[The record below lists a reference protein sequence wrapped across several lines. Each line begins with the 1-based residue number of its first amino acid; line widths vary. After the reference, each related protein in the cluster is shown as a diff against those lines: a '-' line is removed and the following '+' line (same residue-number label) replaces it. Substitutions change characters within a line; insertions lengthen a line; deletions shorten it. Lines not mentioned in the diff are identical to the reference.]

1 MERTR
6 ISTPTDFFPLA
17 FGTQTT
23 VAWVD
28 TSHQVDI
35 NKCFWSKKQRPGR
48 SKPPKMLCWSCA
60 TSKMADFCRGK
71 GNLHDICTSSDN
83 LDALA
88 MSWFTS
94 DRLLNSYPVQAFHF
108 SSLQAQDTHIWVW
121 SKTNKIRSECTMYN
135 ASNFWPMLSCTHKKQ
150 HMYCLPYINCE
161 SLGLNSSLPCNVWSN
176 FWDVLLVYG
185 IGNTTLAK
193 SSSFLPNQSTCT
205 PFTWKCQ
212 TRNPLCTTPT
222 YPRSLG
228 EVREGRIC
236 ENPWDPS
243 RTNTSDVVRWHQCG
257 WMKSFGRWPLP
268 TPS

>member
-1 MERTR
+1 
-6 ISTPTDFFPLA
+6 
-17 FGTQTT
+17 
-23 VAWVD
+23 
-28 TSHQVDI
+28 
-35 NKCFWSKKQRPGR
+35 
-48 SKPPKMLCWSCA
+48 
-60 TSKMADFCRGK
+60 
-71 GNLHDICTSSDN
+71 
-83 LDALA
+83 
-88 MSWFTS
+88 
-94 DRLLNSYPVQAFHF
+94 
-108 SSLQAQDTHIWVW
+108 
-121 SKTNKIRSECTMYN
+121 
-135 ASNFWPMLSCTHKKQ
+135 MLSCTHKKQ

-222 YPRSLG
+222 YRRSLG

-236 ENPWDPS
+236 ESRWDPS

-257 WMKSFGRWPLP
+257 RTKSFGLWPLYQHHRTSNEGSYQDISIYQP
-268 TPS
+268 CLGLQTLWVAKANSWRSGTRPQKDAQYNAKKQHQQP